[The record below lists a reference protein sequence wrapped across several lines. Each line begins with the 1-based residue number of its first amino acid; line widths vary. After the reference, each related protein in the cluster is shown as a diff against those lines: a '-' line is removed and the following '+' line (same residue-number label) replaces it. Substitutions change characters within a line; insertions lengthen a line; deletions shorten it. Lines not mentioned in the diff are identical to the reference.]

1 MRLRRAKNDGRDI
14 EILKFRMNHY
24 VIRSFYITYNL
35 HDSLHIN
42 INIYIY
48 IIFILPSRLSS
59 LRFIS
64 NTIRYFRY
72 HWIIYTCNCC
82 CLLVLSIYIYIYILS
97 LSFFLRTSQIIANWT
112 SRGKRSGQLYSSG
125 DQRVSI
131 GWPYSAT
138 KTIGF
143 YSCTFR
149 NSDLHVPVTRYCLRR
164 LFRASD

>member
-82 CLLVLSIYIYIYILS
+82 CLLVLSIYIYIYTLS
-97 LSFFLRTSQIIANWT
+97 LFFLKNFADYCKLDQPGKKKRTT
-112 SRGKRSGQLYSSG
+112 VL
-125 DQRVSI
+125 
-131 GWPYSAT
+131 
-138 KTIGF
+138 
-143 YSCTFR
+143 
-149 NSDLHVPVTRYCLRR
+149 LRR
-164 LFRASD
+164 SKSFHRMALLGNKDNRVL